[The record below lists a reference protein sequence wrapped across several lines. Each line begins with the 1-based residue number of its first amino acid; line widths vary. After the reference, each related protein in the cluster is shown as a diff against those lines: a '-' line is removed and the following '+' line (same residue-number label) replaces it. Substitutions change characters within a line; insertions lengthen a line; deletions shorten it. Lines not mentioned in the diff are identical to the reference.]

1 MKMFDLKPDTPPT
14 GEVSGRFRP
23 SKEIKWFR
31 GEL

>member
-1 MKMFDLKPDTPPT
+1 MFELKSDILAT
-14 GEVSGRFRP
+14 GEVSGRFQP